1 MRSPILRL
9 PYLSSVHMPNEPIG
23 PAPPARPRANSSITP
38 VDAMRMTNIKY
49 GSRKVKP
56 PHVET
61 SIGKRHM
68 FPIPTAE
75 PMQAMIKPLRLRKP
89 SRLCSFFSIVLT
101 FRSLF

>member
-1 MRSPILRL
+1 
-9 PYLSSVHMPNEPIG
+9 
-23 PAPPARPRANSSITP
+23 
-38 VDAMRMTNIKY
+38 MRMTNIKY

-75 PMQAMIKPLRLRKP
+75 PMQAMISATGNEGKMK
-89 SRLCSFFSIVLT
+89 RLC
-101 FRSLF
+101 LFDYQPPKPKNPGACCDWLCRLSCWSATADVVCSPISTVRVRV